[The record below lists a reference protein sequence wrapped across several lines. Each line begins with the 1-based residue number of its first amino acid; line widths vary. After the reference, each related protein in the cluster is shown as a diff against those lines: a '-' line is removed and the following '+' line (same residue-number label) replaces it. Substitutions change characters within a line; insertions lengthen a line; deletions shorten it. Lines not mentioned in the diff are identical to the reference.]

1 MSNSRSDVER
11 YADVPLV
18 FEAELD
24 RISMTIR
31 QLHSLEVGKTL
42 SLSRTI
48 GEDLPIYVGGALVGR
63 GEAIRLDRNV
73 GIRIAALSGPR

>member
-1 MSNSRSDVER
+1 MSNTRPDVER

-42 SLSRTI
+42 PLTRTV
-48 GEDLPIYVGGALVGR
+48 GEDLPIYIGGALVGH

-73 GIRIAALSGPR
+73 GIRIAAISGPR

>member
-1 MSNSRSDVER
+1 MSNTRSEVER

-24 RISMTIR
+24 RIFMTIR

-42 SLSRTI
+42 PLSRTV

-63 GEAIRLDRNV
+63 GEPIRLDRNV